1 MTPSTMPTLTMS
13 EHETCL
19 QCGKPVP
26 DFEYTYC
33 CSSYDCGCGGR
44 PIEPCICSE
53 ECWESFMSPNR
64 HEPTRS

>member
-1 MTPSTMPTLTMS
+1 MANENPN
-13 EHETCL
+13 TCE

-44 PIEPCICSE
+44 PIEPCICSK
-53 ECWESFMSPNR
+53 ECWETFMSPNR